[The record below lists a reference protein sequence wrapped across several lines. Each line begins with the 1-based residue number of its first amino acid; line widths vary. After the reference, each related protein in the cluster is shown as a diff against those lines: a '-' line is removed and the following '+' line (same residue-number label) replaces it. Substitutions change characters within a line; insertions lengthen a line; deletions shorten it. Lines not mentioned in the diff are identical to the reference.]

1 MAVKQVLVLPNDPV
15 GLKQIR
21 DCLEEISNSMSRAE
35 GEKDYQSTAIEDI
48 CEKFD
53 LPKGQIKKLANIH
66 HKSNRDAVVNEA
78 QELDLAYEQIFVLKN
93 SENQGAV

>member
-15 GLKQIR
+15 SLKEIR
-21 DCLEEISNSMSRAE
+21 NCLEEISNSLTRAE
-35 GEKDYQSTAIEDI
+35 GEKDYQASAIDDI
-48 CEKFD
+48 CDKYD

-78 QELDLAYEQIFVLKN
+78 QELDLAYERIFVLKN
-93 SENQGAV
+93 SENRGGE